1 MAEILWSRLAK
12 SIVQLENIISAKV
25 KTSKCGLRYL
35 SMMSKKGSF
44 YNVFNSKGSDVFEIR
59 NTNRSNSVNVSFD
72 SEYELFSWLRKED
85 LDAHFKVLEDR
96 QEKNYVEIEKNL
108 KQEFTAFAKQLMTIP
123 QVSDTFAI
131 QREGGGKPI
140 CGMITKSGK
149 GYGITWHKKYKNY
162 RVFSGLGKYL
172 DYKDQVVFSYNSLNE
187 LYEWLQT
194 HDIDE
199 EVSNA
204 IPGQNLPCERSYDR
218 EAYEIA
224 YGKPKRIKEG

>member
-1 MAEILWSRLAK
+1 MTKSLWTRLAK
-12 SIVQLENIISAKV
+12 SISQLGKMAQVTV
-25 KTSKCGLRYL
+25 KTSKCNLPYLALTSMSGNNYVVFHSPSLDMFELRNQNKEIP
-35 SMMSKKGSF
+35 MSL
-44 YNVFNSKGSDVFEIR
+44 
-59 NTNRSNSVNVSFD
+59 SFD
-72 SEYELFSWLRKED
+72 SEFNLFGWLMNND
-85 LDAHFKVLEDR
+85 LDSFANDYISKKKELYQYTE
-96 QEKNYVEIEKNL
+96 ENL
-108 KQEFTAFAKQLMTIP
+108 LQEFTAFAKQLMSIP
-123 QVSDTFAI
+123 QVSDTFVI

-140 CGMITKSGK
+140 CGMTTKSGK

-162 RVFSGLGKYL
+162 RVFNGLGKYL
-172 DYKDQVVFSYNSLNE
+172 DYKDQVVFSYSSLNE